1 MYRLIIIIICF
12 LSFIELNASQVEV
25 IKDKKSKKSK
35 AKQNNTEFVS
45 SEKDVRCMRI
55 FMDAQRLKMLNDY
68 SGALQEF
75 EAVLQI
81 DSSIHAARFEMARMF
96 YAMKQDDKALQNI
109 ELALKGSPQNAWY
122 NLVYAEILAAKGKY
136 KEAATVYK
144 KIIVLKP
151 KEISYYYDKAFMEE
165 KAGMLSGALSSYD
178 LIESKI
184 GLDETVVLQKKRLY
198 LSMGKVDKAAEEI
211 QKLVDLYPHESR
223 YYNMLAEVYQS
234 NNQKER
240 ALEVYKKVLEKFPDE
255 PYALLALAD
264 YHYQNGDRDKAI
276 DHTLKAFKNKQLEI
290 DLKVKILYQYVQFAD
305 AKRKEF
311 KLFVSPNG
319 RSKTDRKYCSK

>member
-165 KAGMLSGALSSYD
+165 KAGMLSGPVYIGPDAIIENSIVGPHVSIGSKTIVRNSMIRNSMVQSNT
-178 LIESKI
+178 LIEDAQCKDSMI
-184 GLDETVVLQKKRLY
+184 GNSVKLKGRWDDYSIGDYSVL
-198 LSMGKVDKAAEEI
+198 
-211 QKLVDLYPHESR
+211 
-223 YYNMLAEVYQS
+223 N
-234 NNQKER
+234 
-240 ALEVYKKVLEKFPDE
+240 
-255 PYALLALAD
+255 
-264 YHYQNGDRDKAI
+264 
-276 DHTLKAFKNKQLEI
+276 
-290 DLKVKILYQYVQFAD
+290 
-305 AKRKEF
+305 
-311 KLFVSPNG
+311 
-319 RSKTDRKYCSK
+319 